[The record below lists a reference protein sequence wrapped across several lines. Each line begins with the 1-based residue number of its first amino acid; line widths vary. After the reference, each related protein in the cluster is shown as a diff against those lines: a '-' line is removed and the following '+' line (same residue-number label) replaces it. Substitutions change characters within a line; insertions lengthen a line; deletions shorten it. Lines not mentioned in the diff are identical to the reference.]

1 MALAFALAAGL
12 AYLPY
17 RLLDGSGMGKTS
29 HLDRELEQTRSEIEA
44 LRAENEKYRREI
56 DALKNDPGAIED
68 IARSE
73 LGMVR
78 PGDVVIRV
86 DRIDE
91 KGEATP

>member
-1 MALAFALAAGL
+1 MGRAAE
-12 AYLPY
+12 
-17 RLLDGSGMGKTS
+17 
-29 HLDRELEQTRSEIEA
+29 LDRELRRTRDSIDA
-44 LRAENEKYRREI
+44 LRDENEKYRREI

-86 DRIDE
+86 ERDAVE
-91 KGEATP
+91 SEAGQ

>member
-17 RLLDGSGMGKTS
+17 RLLDGSRMGSTA
-29 HLDRELEQTRSEIEA
+29 HLDRELARSRAKIEA

-86 DRIDE
+86 ERVAE
-91 KGEATP
+91 ESEATP